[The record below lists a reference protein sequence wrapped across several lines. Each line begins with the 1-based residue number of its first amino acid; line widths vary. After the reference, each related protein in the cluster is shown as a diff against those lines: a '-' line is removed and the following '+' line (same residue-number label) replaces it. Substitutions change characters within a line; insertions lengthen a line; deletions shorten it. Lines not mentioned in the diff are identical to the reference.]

1 MSDSTDAVRED
12 VDCTEACMQQ
22 AYNYLHATSNCFEL
36 GCFAARPAKP
46 TYTWS
51 EDVGEDPGRPWRYK
65 GSLLFWKVRVY
76 IRDMTTSDMK
86 AILEELAAGRIDAAE
101 AARRIDA
108 LKASQS
114 PSEPLTE
121 PTNEQLTG
129 SEVDASAAT
138 ETEASSS
145 ETEASTSEPDAQT
158 EEPVRAKSVNVGGV
172 ERISV
177 RAVGRRVRIL
187 GETSVATLSADG
199 PHVLR
204 RNGSVL
210 EVSSDGEL
218 GASLDGFSILRSAPR
233 SLDDFRSLGLG
244 KELFLRV
251 NPNVI
256 VDVEV
261 TAGSL
266 NTEQVPHLGKVRVTA
281 GAAKLLDVAEINDAL
296 IQAGQATIKGT
307 IKTGRN
313 RVRAESGTLSITLA
327 DDSNVTVTGE
337 AQLGRISWAG
347 GHSGAGDEVVMGSG
361 SARLDIEVVMG
372 HAQVRVG
379 SDISS
384 EAGV

>member
-1 MSDSTDAVRED
+1 
-12 VDCTEACMQQ
+12 
-22 AYNYLHATSNCFEL
+22 
-36 GCFAARPAKP
+36 
-46 TYTWS
+46 
-51 EDVGEDPGRPWRYK
+51 
-65 GSLLFWKVRVY
+65 
-76 IRDMTTSDMK
+76 MTTPDMK

-114 PSEPLTE
+114 KSETTPPE
-121 PTNEQLTG
+121 PTNEELAG
-129 SEVDASAAT
+129 SKADSDAWASATDRPQAGYDST
-138 ETEASSS
+138 TPQPGAS
-145 ETEASTSEPDAQT
+145 A
-158 EEPVRAKSVNVGGV
+158 EEPVDTKPVNVGGV

-251 NPNVI
+251 NPDVI

-266 NTEQVPHLGKVRVTA
+266 NTERVPHLGKVRVTA

-296 IQAGQATIKGT
+296 VQAGQATIKGT
-307 IKTGRN
+307 ITTGRN
-313 RVRAESGTLSITLA
+313 RIRAESGTLSITLA

-361 SARLDIEVVMG
+361 SAKLEIEVVMG

-379 SDISS
+379 SDLSS
-384 EAGV
+384 EAGVG

>member
-1 MSDSTDAVRED
+1 MGGRTTDRP
-12 VDCTEACMQQ
+12 Q
-22 AYNYLHATSNCFEL
+22 ASY
-36 GCFAARPAKP
+36 
-46 TYTWS
+46 
-51 EDVGEDPGRPWRYK
+51 
-65 GSLLFWKVRVY
+65 GS
-76 IRDMTTSDMK
+76 
-86 AILEELAAGRIDAAE
+86 
-101 AARRIDA
+101 
-108 LKASQS
+108 
-114 PSEPLTE
+114 
-121 PTNEQLTG
+121 
-129 SEVDASAAT
+129 
-138 ETEASSS
+138 
-145 ETEASTSEPDAQT
+145 STSEPETSASTPQPET
-158 EEPVRAKSVNVGGV
+158 SAEEPVQAKAVNVGGV

-251 NPNVI
+251 NPNLI

-266 NTEQVPHLGKVRVTA
+266 NTEGVPHLGKVRVTA

-296 IQAGQATIKGT
+296 VQAGQATIKGT

-313 RVRAESGTLSITLA
+313 RIRAESGTLSISLA

-337 AQLGRISWAG
+337 AQLGKISWRAVTAAPAMR
-347 GHSGAGDEVVMGSG
+347 S
-361 SARLDIEVVMG
+361 
-372 HAQVRVG
+372 
-379 SDISS
+379 
-384 EAGV
+384 

>member
-1 MSDSTDAVRED
+1 
-12 VDCTEACMQQ
+12 
-22 AYNYLHATSNCFEL
+22 
-36 GCFAARPAKP
+36 
-46 TYTWS
+46 
-51 EDVGEDPGRPWRYK
+51 
-65 GSLLFWKVRVY
+65 
-76 IRDMTTSDMK
+76 MK

-101 AARRIDA
+101 AARRIDT
-108 LKASQS
+108 LKASES
-114 PSEPLTE
+114 TSETPSE
-121 PTNEQLTG
+121 PTNEELG
-129 SEVDASAAT
+129 SAADSDPWAAAT
-138 ETEASSS
+138 DQPQAGYGSTTSQPE
-145 ETEASTSEPDAQT
+145 STS
-158 EEPVRAKSVNVGGV
+158 EEPVRAKPVNVGGV

-251 NPNVI
+251 NPDVI

-313 RVRAESGTLSITLA
+313 RVRTESGTLSISLG
-327 DDSNVTVTGE
+327 DDSDVTVTGE

-347 GHSGAGDEVVMGSG
+347 GHSGAGDEVVMGTG

-379 SDISS
+379 SDMSS
-384 EAGV
+384 EAGVG

>member
-1 MSDSTDAVRED
+1 M
-12 VDCTEACMQQ
+12 
-22 AYNYLHATSNCFEL
+22 ATSNM
-36 GCFAARPAKP
+36 
-46 TYTWS
+46 
-51 EDVGEDPGRPWRYK
+51 
-65 GSLLFWKVRVY
+65 KV
-76 IRDMTTSDMK
+76 
-86 AILEELAAGRIDAAE
+86 ILEELAAGRIDAAE

-114 PSEPLTE
+114 PSEPPTE
-121 PTNEQLTG
+121 PANEQLAG
-129 SEVDASAAT
+129 SEVDSDAWAAAT
-138 ETEASSS
+138 DWPQAGDASGAA
-145 ETEASTSEPDAQT
+145 EPEASTSEPEAPTSKPEAPTSEPST

-256 VDVEV
+256 IDVEV

-307 IKTGRN
+307 ITTGRN
-313 RVRAESGTLSITLA
+313 RVRAESGTLSITLT
-327 DDSNVTVTGE
+327 DDSNVTVSGE
-337 AQLGRISWAG
+337 AQLGKISWAG

-361 SARLDIEVVMG
+361 SAKLDIEVVMG
-372 HAQVRVG
+372 HAQIRVG
-379 SDISS
+379 SDMSS
-384 EAGV
+384 EAGVG

>member
-1 MSDSTDAVRED
+1 
-12 VDCTEACMQQ
+12 
-22 AYNYLHATSNCFEL
+22 
-36 GCFAARPAKP
+36 
-46 TYTWS
+46 
-51 EDVGEDPGRPWRYK
+51 
-65 GSLLFWKVRVY
+65 
-76 IRDMTTSDMK
+76 MK

-114 PSEPLTE
+114 TSETSPPE
-121 PTNEQLTG
+121 PTNEQLAG
-129 SEVDASAAT
+129 SEADADAWAAAT
-138 ETEASSS
+138 DRPQASSGS
-145 ETEASTSEPDAQT
+145 PTPEPETSA
-158 EEPVRAKSVNVGGV
+158 EEPAEAKAVNVGGV

-177 RAVGRRVRIL
+177 RAVGRRVRII

-251 NPNVI
+251 NPNLI

-266 NTEQVPHLGKVRVTA
+266 NTEGVSHLGKVRVTA

-296 IQAGQATIKGT
+296 IQAGQATIKGA

-313 RVRAESGTLSITLA
+313 RVRAESGTLSISLA

-337 AQLGRISWAG
+337 AQLGKISWAG

-379 SDISS
+379 SDLTS
-384 EAGV
+384 EAGVG

>member
-1 MSDSTDAVRED
+1 MST
-12 VDCTEACMQQ
+12 
-22 AYNYLHATSNCFEL
+22 
-36 GCFAARPAKP
+36 P
-46 TYTWS
+46 
-51 EDVGEDPGRPWRYK
+51 
-65 GSLLFWKVRVY
+65 
-76 IRDMTTSDMK
+76 DMK

-114 PSEPLTE
+114 TSETSPPE
-121 PTNEQLTG
+121 PTNEQLAG
-129 SEVDASAAT
+129 SEADGDAWAAAT
-138 ETEASSS
+138 DRPQASSGS
-145 ETEASTSEPDAQT
+145 ATPEPETSA
-158 EEPVRAKSVNVGGV
+158 EEPAQAKAVNVGGV

-177 RAVGRRVRIL
+177 RAVGRRVRII

-251 NPNVI
+251 NPNLI

-266 NTEQVPHLGKVRVTA
+266 NTEGVSHLGKVRVTA

-296 IQAGQATIKGT
+296 VQAGQATIKGA

-313 RVRAESGTLSITLA
+313 RVRAESGTLSISLA

-337 AQLGRISWAG
+337 AQLGKISWAG

-379 SDISS
+379 SDLTS
-384 EAGV
+384 EAGVG

>member
-1 MSDSTDAVRED
+1 
-12 VDCTEACMQQ
+12 
-22 AYNYLHATSNCFEL
+22 
-36 GCFAARPAKP
+36 
-46 TYTWS
+46 
-51 EDVGEDPGRPWRYK
+51 
-65 GSLLFWKVRVY
+65 
-76 IRDMTTSDMK
+76 MK

-114 PSEPLTE
+114 TSETAPPE
-121 PTNEQLTG
+121 PTNEQLAG
-129 SEVDASAAT
+129 SEADADAWAAAT
-138 ETEASSS
+138 DRPQASSAS
-145 ETEASTSEPDAQT
+145 PTPEPETSA
-158 EEPVRAKSVNVGGV
+158 EEPAEAKAVNVGGV

-177 RAVGRRVRIL
+177 RAVGRRVRII

-251 NPNVI
+251 NPNLI

-266 NTEQVPHLGKVRVTA
+266 NTEGVSHLGKVRVTA

-296 IQAGQATIKGT
+296 IQAGQATIKGA

-313 RVRAESGTLSITLA
+313 RVRAESGTLSISLA

-337 AQLGRISWAG
+337 AQLGKISWAG

-379 SDISS
+379 SDLTS
-384 EAGV
+384 EAGVG

>member
-1 MSDSTDAVRED
+1 M
-12 VDCTEACMQQ
+12 
-22 AYNYLHATSNCFEL
+22 
-36 GCFAARPAKP
+36 
-46 TYTWS
+46 
-51 EDVGEDPGRPWRYK
+51 
-65 GSLLFWKVRVY
+65 SLLFWKDQVY
-76 IRDMTTSDMK
+76 IHGMTTPDMK

-101 AARRIDA
+101 AARQIDA
-108 LKASQS
+108 LKASQ
-114 PSEPLTE
+114 PSETTPSE
-121 PTNEQLTG
+121 PTNEELAG
-129 SEVDASAAT
+129 SPTDSDAWAAAT
-138 ETEASSS
+138 DRPQAGYESTTPQAEA
-145 ETEASTSEPDAQT
+145 AAD
-158 EEPVRAKSVNVGGV
+158 EPVDTRPVNVGGV

-233 SLDDFRSLGLG
+233 SLDDFRALGLG

-266 NTEQVPHLGKVRVTA
+266 NTEGVPHLGKVRVTA
-281 GAAKLLDVAEINDAL
+281 GAAKLLDVVEINDAL

-313 RVRAESGTLSITLA
+313 RVRAESGTLSIHLT

-337 AQLGRISWAG
+337 AQLGKISWAG

-361 SARLDIEVVMG
+361 SAKLDIEVVMG
-372 HAQVRVG
+372 HAQVHVG
-379 SDISS
+379 SDLTS
-384 EAGV
+384 EAGVA

>member
-1 MSDSTDAVRED
+1 
-12 VDCTEACMQQ
+12 
-22 AYNYLHATSNCFEL
+22 
-36 GCFAARPAKP
+36 
-46 TYTWS
+46 
-51 EDVGEDPGRPWRYK
+51 
-65 GSLLFWKVRVY
+65 
-76 IRDMTTSDMK
+76 MK
-86 AILEELAAGRIDAAE
+86 SILEELAAGRIDAAE

-114 PSEPLTE
+114 TSETSPPE
-121 PTNEQLTG
+121 PTNEQLAG
-129 SEVDASAAT
+129 SEADGDAWAAAT
-138 ETEASSS
+138 DRPQASSGS
-145 ETEASTSEPDAQT
+145 PTPEPEPSA
-158 EEPVRAKSVNVGGV
+158 EEPAQAKAVNVGGV

-177 RAVGRRVRIL
+177 RAVGRRVRII

-251 NPNVI
+251 NPNLI

-266 NTEQVPHLGKVRVTA
+266 NTEGVSHLGKVRVTA

-296 IQAGQATIKGT
+296 VQAGQATIKGA

-313 RVRAESGTLSITLA
+313 LVRAESGTLSISLA

-337 AQLGRISWAG
+337 AQLGKISWAG

-379 SDISS
+379 SDLTS
-384 EAGV
+384 EAGVG

>member
-1 MSDSTDAVRED
+1 
-12 VDCTEACMQQ
+12 
-22 AYNYLHATSNCFEL
+22 
-36 GCFAARPAKP
+36 
-46 TYTWS
+46 
-51 EDVGEDPGRPWRYK
+51 
-65 GSLLFWKVRVY
+65 
-76 IRDMTTSDMK
+76 MK

-101 AARRIDA
+101 AARRIDT
-108 LKASQS
+108 LKASES
-114 PSEPLTE
+114 TSETPAE
-121 PTNEQLTG
+121 PTNEDLAG
-129 SEVDASAAT
+129 SAADSDPWAAAT
-138 ETEASSS
+138 DQPQAGYG
-145 ETEASTSEPDAQT
+145 STTPHPENTS
-158 EEPVRAKSVNVGGV
+158 EEPVRAKPVNVGGV

-251 NPNVI
+251 NPDVI

-266 NTEQVPHLGKVRVTA
+266 HTEQVPHLGKVRVTA

-313 RVRAESGTLSITLA
+313 RVRTESGTLSISLG

-379 SDISS
+379 SDMNS
-384 EAGV
+384 EAGVG

>member
-1 MSDSTDAVRED
+1 
-12 VDCTEACMQQ
+12 
-22 AYNYLHATSNCFEL
+22 
-36 GCFAARPAKP
+36 
-46 TYTWS
+46 
-51 EDVGEDPGRPWRYK
+51 
-65 GSLLFWKVRVY
+65 
-76 IRDMTTSDMK
+76 MTTPDMK
-86 AILEELAAGRIDAAE
+86 AILEELPAGRIDAPE

-114 PSEPLTE
+114 TSETTPSE
-121 PTNEQLTG
+121 PTNEELAG
-129 SEVDASAAT
+129 SHADSDPWAAATDRPEASYGSAPPRAEASA
-138 ETEASSS
+138 
-145 ETEASTSEPDAQT
+145 
-158 EEPVRAKSVNVGGV
+158 EEPVETKPVNVSGV

-251 NPNVI
+251 NPDVI

-266 NTEQVPHLGKVRVTA
+266 NTERVPHLGKVRVTA

-307 IKTGRN
+307 ITTGRN

-361 SARLDIEVVMG
+361 SAKLEIEVVMG
-372 HAQVRVG
+372 HAQIRVG
-379 SDISS
+379 SDPSS
-384 EAGV
+384 EAGVG

>member
-1 MSDSTDAVRED
+1 
-12 VDCTEACMQQ
+12 
-22 AYNYLHATSNCFEL
+22 
-36 GCFAARPAKP
+36 
-46 TYTWS
+46 
-51 EDVGEDPGRPWRYK
+51 
-65 GSLLFWKVRVY
+65 
-76 IRDMTTSDMK
+76 MK

-101 AARRIDA
+101 AARRIDT

-114 PSEPLTE
+114 TSETSPSE
-121 PTNEQLTG
+121 PTNEQLAG
-129 SEVDASAAT
+129 ADADPWAAAT
-138 ETEASSS
+138 DRPQASYGS
-145 ETEASTSEPDAQT
+145 STSEPETSASTPQPET
-158 EEPVRAKSVNVGGV
+158 SAEEPVQAKAVNVGGV

-251 NPNVI
+251 NPNLI

-266 NTEQVPHLGKVRVTA
+266 NTEGVPHLGKVRVTA

-296 IQAGQATIKGT
+296 VQAGQATIKGT

-313 RVRAESGTLSITLA
+313 RIRAESGTLSISLA

-337 AQLGRISWAG
+337 AQLGKISWAG
-347 GHSGAGDEVVMGSG
+347 GHSGAGDEVVMGGG

-379 SDISS
+379 SDQTS
-384 EAGV
+384 EAGVG

>member
-1 MSDSTDAVRED
+1 
-12 VDCTEACMQQ
+12 
-22 AYNYLHATSNCFEL
+22 
-36 GCFAARPAKP
+36 
-46 TYTWS
+46 
-51 EDVGEDPGRPWRYK
+51 
-65 GSLLFWKVRVY
+65 
-76 IRDMTTSDMK
+76 MTTPDMK

-114 PSEPLTE
+114 KSETTPPE
-121 PTNEQLTG
+121 PTNEELAG
-129 SEVDASAAT
+129 SKADSDAWASATDRPQAGYD
-138 ETEASSS
+138 
-145 ETEASTSEPDAQT
+145 STTPQPGGSA
-158 EEPVRAKSVNVGGV
+158 EEPVDTKPVNVGGV

-251 NPNVI
+251 NPDVI

-266 NTEQVPHLGKVRVTA
+266 NTERVPHLGKVRVTA

-296 IQAGQATIKGT
+296 VQAGQATIKGT
-307 IKTGRN
+307 ITTGRN
-313 RVRAESGTLSITLA
+313 RIRAESGTLSITLA

-361 SARLDIEVVMG
+361 SAKLEIEVVMG

-379 SDISS
+379 SDLSS
-384 EAGV
+384 EAGVG